1 MLEKLNTII
10 LNFESL
16 REQSLLPEVFEDPDK
31 AKVINKKISGMQATY
46 DIAIAYKKALEKLKG
61 ANELLASE
69 DNSELLE
76 MAEMEMEEA
85 KDEIDTLDQELKI
98 ALLPKDPNDDKNIYL
113 EIRPAAG
120 GDEAGLF

>member
-46 DIAIAYKKALEKLKG
+46 DIALSYKKALEKLNG

-85 KDEIDTLDQELKI
+85 KDEIDKLDQELKI
-98 ALLPKDPNDDKNIYL
+98 ALLPRDPNDDKNIYL